1 MDKNIFR
8 SINRELSE
16 EDIVMLSPLQ
26 LAYIGD
32 AVYELLVRTYLLKQK
47 TPVKKLH
54 NANISYVK
62 AEAQASI
69 VHKLE
74 DSLREKEKRIV
85 KKGRNAKS
93 KTVPRNAKLIDYK
106 YATGFEITGF
116 DKVKENPGYY
126 VFHAGTKKE
135 DGKILT
141 NGGRVLGVTAVDEL
155 FEKIIVMEKTDEKR
169 GKDGQG

>member
-106 YATGFEITGF
+106 YATGFEALF
-116 DKVKENPGYY
+116 GYLY
-126 VFHAGTKKE
+126 
-135 DGKILT
+135 LT
-141 NGGRVLGVTAVDEL
+141 EQDERIDEL

-169 GKDGQG
+169 GKDGQS

>member
-106 YATGFEITGF
+106 YATGFEALF
-116 DKVKENPGYY
+116 GYLY
-126 VFHAGTKKE
+126 
-135 DGKILT
+135 LT
-141 NGGRVLGVTAVDEL
+141 EQDERIDEL
-155 FEKIIVMEKTDEKR
+155 FEKIIAMEKTDEKR

>member
-106 YATGFEITGF
+106 YATGFEALF
-116 DKVKENPGYY
+116 GYLY
-126 VFHAGTKKE
+126 
-135 DGKILT
+135 LT
-141 NGGRVLGVTAVDEL
+141 EQDERIDEL

>member
-106 YATGFEITGF
+106 YATGFEALF
-116 DKVKENPGYY
+116 GYLY
-126 VFHAGTKKE
+126 
-135 DGKILT
+135 LT
-141 NGGRVLGVTAVDEL
+141 EQDERIDEL
-155 FEKIIVMEKTDEKR
+155 FEKIIAMEKTDEKR
-169 GKDGQG
+169 GKDGQS

>member
-47 TPVKKLH
+47 TPVKELH

-62 AEAQASI
+62 AEAQARI
-69 VHKLE
+69 VHNLE
-74 DSLREKEKRIV
+74 DILTEKEQRLV

-93 KTVPRNAKLIDYK
+93 NTVPRNAKLIDYK
-106 YATGFEITGF
+106 YATGFEALF
-116 DKVKENPGYY
+116 GYLY
-126 VFHAGTKKE
+126 
-135 DGKILT
+135 LT
-141 NGGRVLGVTAVDEL
+141 EQDERIDEL
-155 FEKIIVMEKTDEKR
+155 FGEIIKMGKTEEKR
-169 GKDGQG
+169 GKDG